1 MGKVYTK
8 QLIEGVDIPGIIHN
22 SSYFLSRLAVY
33 ENGTVSCW
41 RRCDL
46 KEFEKELCRG
56 WVVPQIPLGK
66 TLSVFELGE
75 FQVIAAKWRYD
86 AKGYY
91 RHVQEIVR
99 QLNPEMSNIYR
110 TSQREKEKWEQHRV
124 QWSAS
129 PTYCKLTGKIG
140 YQLTD
145 GESAYI
151 FYRTPQGLELTTL
164 TAYGDKTV
172 QIEAG
177 GEDYLTPE
185 TVDEWFAAGTLTTG
199 PEQEEWVNI
208 EGLGRLL
215 LAPEAY
221 PLSVKEKQQEIRQ
234 MIKRAA
240 GEEDAH
246 AQCIAAY
253 QDYLFD
259 PCDWTRERL
268 RETYEAVP
276 ELVRMYLGDMD
287 SRDGDFRRILYTDVK
302 REV

>member
-8 QLIEGVDIPGIIHN
+8 QLVEGIDIPGIIHN

-41 RRCDL
+41 HRCDL
-46 KEFEKELCRG
+46 KEFEEELKQG
-56 WVVPQIPLGK
+56 WVVPQVPLGR
-66 TLSVFELGE
+66 TLSIFELGE
-75 FQVIAAKWRYD
+75 FRVVDAQWRYD
-86 AKGYY
+86 VDGYY

-110 TSQREKEKWEQHRV
+110 TSKREQDKWEQHRV
-124 QWSAS
+124 RWSAS

-145 GESAYI
+145 GEMAHI

-164 TAYGDKTV
+164 TAYGDGTV
-172 QIEAG
+172 QIEAY

-185 TVDEWFAAGTLTTG
+185 MIDEWFDDGTLTTG
-199 PEQEEWVNI
+199 PLQDEWVNI
-208 EGLGRLL
+208 DGLGRVL
-215 LAPEAY
+215 LAPAAY
-221 PLSVKEKQQEIRQ
+221 PLSVEDKQQEIKQ
-234 MIKRAA
+234 KIKRAC

-246 AQCIAAY
+246 DKCIAAY
-253 QDYLFD
+253 HAYLVE
-259 PCDWTRERL
+259 PSDWTKERL
-268 RETYEAVP
+268 REAYEAVP
-276 ELVRMYLGDMD
+276 EHERMYLGDMD
-287 SRDGDFRRILYTDVK
+287 SRDSDFLRILYTDEK